1 MWTRTLLNNYL
12 EGLVSTFWPREGF
25 ASTTLQRRNHM
36 EAMPCWKERLEA
48 PREPKEEPRTARLPK
63 DPMFFA
69 ERLTI
74 VDSVGGAEA
83 MLDFAR
89 ERPLSHVGLDAE
101 FRFSGAGI
109 AVGSR
114 HDKSKPDIRQI
125 VPLLVSLSFAEP
137 RPDGS
142 VVLYPF
148 VVDLWVPEV
157 MEALRGVL
165 RLPLPFVGH
174 YLKND
179 IFCLWKLG
187 LPAPRTLWDSCL
199 CERVLTLGRNRWR
212 DRVNHTDDDSAEI
225 EEAIAREESEEERA
239 YNLSLL
245 ATCRRYGVPHAYS
258 ARKEE
263 FQRSFLVHPEGA
275 PFSTDQISYAA
286 EDALAAARIYIP
298 QVQAAALGG
307 VLRHLV
313 EIEMPWVETNAAFEW
328 NGVRVDPDRASRL
341 SAHFRAEA
349 KSIRVELAAMGIR
362 NPNGRNEKIEF
373 FRRLGLLERFR
384 RRGSISFDKDSMEAN
399 WHLHPAARLLHR
411 LGKIESIMR
420 DGLLDPGAGGIDGR
434 VHPEH
439 RQCGAD
445 TSRQTA
451 KWPNVLGVSGDARPV
466 VVPEP
471 GNVLLDFDLRQI
483 EPSLAG
489 AIFGVPELVA
499 ATNSGDV
506 YSAVA
511 RKFYIGELS
520 DEDLVLNDDA
530 FKARHPEKR
539 AAMKIFFLASLY
551 GISAAGIAANLGIPE
566 SEGRALMESFALLLP
581 NLSEAM
587 KESARFSSLR
597 GYAVAA
603 TGLRRYRGRTGPVTA
618 AEKRWMSNFE
628 VQGTASVF
636 FKAAGNRIHRLCGRF
651 GARLIVPLHDS
662 FLIEVPELHKEEV
675 AEMASRIM
683 RESVQEFFPE
693 LDIRVDH
700 DPSRVD
706 CWTKGGNL
714 GIFGE

>member
-1 MWTRTLLNNYL
+1 
-12 EGLVSTFWPREGF
+12 
-25 ASTTLQRRNHM
+25 M
-36 EAMPCWKERLEA
+36 EAMPCWKEKLEA
-48 PREPKEEPRTARLPK
+48 PREPKEDPRTFRLPK
-63 DPMFFA
+63 DPAFFA
-69 ERLTI
+69 ERVTI
-74 VDSVGGAEA
+74 VDSVSRAAA
-83 MLDFAR
+83 MFDLAR
-89 ERPLSHVGLDAE
+89 ERPLSHVGIDAE
-101 FRFSGAGI
+101 FRFGGAEI

-125 VPLLVSLSFAEP
+125 VPLLLSFSFAEP
-137 RPDGS
+137 RTDGS
-142 VVLYPF
+142 IVLYPF
-148 VVDLWVPEV
+148 VVDLWIHEV
-157 MEALRGVL
+157 MEAVRGVL

-174 YLKND
+174 YLKSD
-179 IFCLWKLG
+179 VFCLWKLE
-187 LPAPRTLWDSCL
+187 LPAPRMLWDSWV

-225 EEAIAREESEEERA
+225 EEAIARENSAEELA
-239 YNLSLL
+239 YDLSLV
-245 ATCRRYGVPHAYS
+245 ATCRRYGVNHAYAS
-258 ARKEE
+258 RKEE
-263 FQRSFLVHPEGA
+263 MQRSFLEHPEGA
-275 PFSTDQISYAA
+275 PFTADQVSYAA
-286 EDALAAARIYIP
+286 EDSVAAAHLYIP
-298 QVQAAALGG
+298 QVQAAALKG
-307 VLRHLV
+307 VLQHLV
-313 EIEMPWVETNAAFEW
+313 QIENPWVETNAAFEW
-328 NGVRVDPDRASRL
+328 NGVKVDPERASRL
-341 SAHFRAEA
+341 SAHFSTESDSIRAE
-349 KSIRVELAAMGIR
+349 LAEMGIR

-384 RRGSISFDKDSMEAN
+384 RRGGISFDKDSMEAN
-399 WHLHPAARLLHR
+399 MHLHPAARLLHR

-420 DGLLDPGAGGIDGR
+420 DGLLDPGAAGIDGR
-434 VHPEH
+434 IHPEH

-511 RKFYIGELS
+511 RKFYAGELG
-520 DEDLVLNDDA
+520 DEGLGLDDDA
-530 FKARHPEKR
+530 FKAKHQEKR

-566 SEGRALMESFALLLP
+566 SEGQELMESFARLLP
-581 NLSEAM
+581 NLGEAM

-618 AEKRWMSNFE
+618 AERRWMSNFE

-636 FKAAGNRIHRLCGRF
+636 FKAAGNRIHRLCGRY
-651 GARLIVPLHDS
+651 GAKLVVPLHDS
-662 FLIEVPELHKEEV
+662 FLIEVPEVHKDEV

-700 DPSRVD
+700 DPSKVG